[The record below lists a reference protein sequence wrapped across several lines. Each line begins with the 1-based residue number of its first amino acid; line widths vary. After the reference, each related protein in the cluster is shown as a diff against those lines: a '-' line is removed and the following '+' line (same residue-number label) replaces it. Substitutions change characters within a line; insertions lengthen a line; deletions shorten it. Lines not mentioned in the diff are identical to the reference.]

1 MNIIEIGL
9 CIFVLIL
16 IIQVYLL
23 GRAIKTMRGEYTKIN
38 TDIVKLGLYQ
48 LEQYKL
54 NEQVIQK
61 IIQLEEKDF
70 YRNIDFLKKSGKLGE
85 A

>member
-23 GRAIKTMRGEYTKIN
+23 GRVIKTMQGEYTKIN

>member
-9 CIFVLIL
+9 CIFVLML

-23 GRAIKTMRGEYTKIN
+23 GKIIKTMQREYAKIN
-38 TDIVKLGLYQ
+38 ADIVKLGLYQ

-70 YRNIDFLKKSGKLGE
+70 YRNIDFLKQSGKLGE

>member
-23 GRAIKTMRGEYTKIN
+23 GRAIKTMQGEYTKIN

>member
-23 GRAIKTMRGEYTKIN
+23 GMAIKTMRGEYTKIN

>member
-1 MNIIEIGL
+1 M
-9 CIFVLIL
+9 
-16 IIQVYLL
+16 Q
-23 GRAIKTMRGEYTKIN
+23 GEYTKIN